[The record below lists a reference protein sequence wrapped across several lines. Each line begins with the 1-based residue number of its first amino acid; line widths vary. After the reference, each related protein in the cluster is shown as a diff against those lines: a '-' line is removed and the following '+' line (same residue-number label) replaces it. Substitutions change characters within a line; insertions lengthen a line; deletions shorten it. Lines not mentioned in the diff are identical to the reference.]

1 LSNEHSI
8 KAHLKQ
14 AEDKKERIVLSIRVS
29 SANIAGVSLE
39 DLADS
44 VERTAKKNG
53 GKKPRY
59 KITAQVSPLPCHIS
73 SST

>member
-8 KAHLKQ
+8 KTHLKK
-14 AEDKKERIVLSIRVS
+14 AEDKKERIGLTIRVA

-39 DLADS
+39 DLADR
-44 VERTAKKNG
+44 VEKTAKKNG

-59 KITAQVSPLPCHIS
+59 KITAQVSLLP
-73 SST
+73 